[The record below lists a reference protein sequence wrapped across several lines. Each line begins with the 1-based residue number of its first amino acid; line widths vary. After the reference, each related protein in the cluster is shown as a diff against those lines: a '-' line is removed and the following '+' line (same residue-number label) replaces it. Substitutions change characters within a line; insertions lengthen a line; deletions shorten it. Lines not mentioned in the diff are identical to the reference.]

1 MAYIIFNNEG
11 NLLRIAADDTDKN
24 NLGYDYTENPAKSV
38 TQDEFNRIKWGTH
51 TCSLNNDNISWVENA
66 QSITEDQINDSG
78 VKGFISIKDA
88 TELQAYINLVRDS
101 ISHFL
106 KSDPLHGMHT
116 NIRTYDSFLKH
127 FDVNSVTYP
136 INSSWE
142 KYCEDNGITCFH
154 PLQVP

>member
-11 NLLRIAADDTDKN
+11 SLLRIAANDTDKN

-38 TQDEFNRIKWGTH
+38 TQDEFNRIKWDTH
-51 TCSLNNDNISWVENA
+51 TCSLNNDNISWVENV
-66 QSITEDQINDSG
+66 QNVTQDQVNDSG
-78 VKGFISIKDA
+78 VKGSVSIKDA
-88 TELQAYINLVRDS
+88 TELQKYINFVRDS
-101 ISHFL
+101 IAHFL
-106 KSDPLHGMHT
+106 KTDPLHVMYA
-116 NIRTYDSFLKH
+116 NIRTYDSFLKD